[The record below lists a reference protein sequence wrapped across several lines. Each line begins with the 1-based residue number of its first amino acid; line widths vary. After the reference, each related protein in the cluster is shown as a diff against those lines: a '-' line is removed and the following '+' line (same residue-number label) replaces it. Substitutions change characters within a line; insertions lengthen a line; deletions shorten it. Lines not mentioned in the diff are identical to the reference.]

1 MSKWLTED
9 KNNTKVT
16 HTVYRVVSCAHADSR
31 GHIEDNDFVE
41 VWS

>member
-1 MSKWLTED
+1 MSKWLTGD

-16 HTVYRVVSCAHADSR
+16 HTVYRVVSCAHAEDD
-31 GHIEDNDFVE
+31 IEDNDFVE